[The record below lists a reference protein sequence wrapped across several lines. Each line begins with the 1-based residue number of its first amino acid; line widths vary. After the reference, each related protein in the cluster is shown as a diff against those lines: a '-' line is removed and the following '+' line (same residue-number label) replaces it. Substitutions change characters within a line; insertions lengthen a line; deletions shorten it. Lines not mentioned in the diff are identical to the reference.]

1 MVIEGMVEFDTEDS
15 GCAMI
20 GQVDRDGNAEERGL
34 FVRIH
39 SWDEGKKHADARLLE
54 GKRVRVT
61 IDILMPVDKMVIAA
75 HAYVGGPV
83 TGRLDDIPE
92 GFAEVQGGWRRP
104 AASPCSYVNVYMGS
118 HTWCRCAFSAKEGNT
133 FCPTHKRTI
142 ARHPSLQK
150 VRS

>member
-1 MVIEGMVEFDTEDS
+1 MMVIEGKVEFNTEDS
-15 GCAMI
+15 GCALI
-20 GQVDRDGNAEERGL
+20 GQLDDGSAEERGL

-92 GFAEVQGGWRRP
+92 GFAEVQGGWRRGSKSD
-104 AASPCSYVNVYMGS
+104 ACAYVNVYMS
-118 HTWCRCAFSAKEGNT
+118 SRTWGQCAFSAHHGDT
-133 FCPTHKRTI
+133 LCPTHKRTI
-142 ARHPSLQK
+142 ARHSCLQK
-150 VRS
+150 VR